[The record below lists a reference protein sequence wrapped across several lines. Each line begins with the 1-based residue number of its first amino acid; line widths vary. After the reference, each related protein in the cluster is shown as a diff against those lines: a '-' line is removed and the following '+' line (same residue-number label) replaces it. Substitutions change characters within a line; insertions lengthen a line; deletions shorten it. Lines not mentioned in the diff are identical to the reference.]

1 MPLIRLMRH
10 QRVGP
15 EQGTAFRFAKTV
27 VTTETSKFGPFFG
40 CGMYLM
46 VRGMR
51 IGVSPMTVTGND
63 VCLLNQASANELS
76 RSGD

>member
-1 MPLIRLMRH
+1 
-10 QRVGP
+10 
-15 EQGTAFRFAKTV
+15 
-27 VTTETSKFGPFFG
+27 
-40 CGMYLM
+40 MYLM